1 MTSIFI
7 TRPIPSDGL
16 EMLKKQP
23 NLKIDIYEKDEVIP
37 REVLLKRVKGVD
49 IILSILTDQIDAEV
63 MDSAGPQLK
72 LIANYA
78 VGFNNINTEEAKKRG
93 ILVTNTPDDSVSL
106 TVAEHTV
113 ALMLALSHRIVETD
127 KFTRAGKYENWG
139 PQLLLGTD
147 MRGKTVGIIGAG
159 RIGTAVA
166 QHLHFGFDMKII
178 YNNHHQDFE
187 FEEKFSATFKTKED
201 LLKESDFVTL
211 HIPLLPETK
220 HFISREELSL
230 MKKTAFLINTSRGP
244 IVDEKALLQALNDK
258 KIAGAGLDV
267 YECEPLIDCDPNDN
281 LELINLEN
289 VVLTPHTASATLET
303 RQAMSRRAA
312 QNILDFLENGQP
324 KDII

>member
-1 MTSIFI
+1 MPSIFI

-23 NLKIDIYEKDEVIP
+23 NLEIDIYEKDEVIP
-37 REVLLKRVKGVD
+37 REVLLKRVQGVD

-106 TVAEHTV
+106 TVAEHTI

-178 YNNHHQDFE
+178 YNNHHQDSE

-220 HFISREELSL
+220 HFISREELAL
-230 MKKTAFLINTSRGP
+230 MKKTAFLINTSRGA

-312 QNILDFLENGQP
+312 QNILDFLKNGQP